1 MPFKFLSNLHKNAL
15 PAYTRSLKVF
25 VGIYY
30 TTHPLGQPIR
40 EVELP
45 EIKRYLNSY
54 IRFSIPFLGVDDLS
68 WILFAAFAPLFEGD
82 GS

>member
-1 MPFKFLSNLHKNAL
+1 MGEVLEGKNAL

-45 EIKRYLNSY
+45 EIKIFKLLHQIFHPLLRCGRHVLDF
-54 IRFSIPFLGVDDLS
+54 IRGIRATL
-68 WILFAAFAPLFEGD
+68 
-82 GS
+82 